1 MRTKNLMRALAG
13 CLAAT
18 LVSLAHAQ
26 PASAAQAWP
35 SKPIRLVVG
44 YTKGDVAELR
54 KAYAGFHEE
63 VRMVLDACPDR
74 HKWAILERE
83 PLPAWS
89 KGRVALLAD
98 ACHPMTPY
106 MAQGDTKEDSSWL
119 YGYDAWNTPLPDPTD
134 PIKAAA

>member
-74 HKWAILERE
+74 HKWAILER
-83 PLPAWS
+83 
-89 KGRVALLAD
+89 
-98 ACHPMTPY
+98 
-106 MAQGDTKEDSSWL
+106 SWL